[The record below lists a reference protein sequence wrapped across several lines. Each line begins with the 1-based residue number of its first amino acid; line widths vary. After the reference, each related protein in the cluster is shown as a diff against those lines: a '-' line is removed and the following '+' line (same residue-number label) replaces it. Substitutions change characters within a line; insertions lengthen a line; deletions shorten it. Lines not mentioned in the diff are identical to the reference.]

1 MGRVLTLLEVIK
13 DREID
18 TFIRLGNQYLGSMGF
33 TEHGHRHLKVVAD
46 RGRHIMTELGFPQ
59 REIELTCIAA
69 YLHDMGNVIN
79 RVGHSQSGA
88 ILAFSI
94 LKRLEMPLDEIAIVM
109 GAIGNHDES
118 VGTPINSVAAA
129 LILADKSDVH
139 RRRVRNPDVATFD
152 IHDRVNY
159 AVEESHLHVD
169 GKQRTVTMNLTID
182 IKICPVMEY
191 FEIFLTRMLLC
202 RRAAEFLQAKFE
214 LIINEA
220 KLL

>member
-1 MGRVLTLLEVIK
+1 MLTVSDIMRDPEV
-13 DREID
+13 DAFVRQ
-18 TFIRLGNQYLGSMGF
+18 GNEYLGSMGY
-33 TEHGHRHLKVVAD
+33 TEHGLRHLKVVAD
-46 RGRHIMTELGFPQ
+46 RGRHIMTELGFSQ

-69 YLHDMGNVIN
+69 YLHDVGNVIN

-88 ILAFSI
+88 ILAFHI
-94 LKRLEMPLDEIAIVM
+94 LNRLGMPLNEIAIVM

-118 VGTPINSVAAA
+118 VGTPVNSVAAA

-139 RRRVRNPDVATFD
+139 RRRVRNQDAATFD

-159 AVEESHLHVD
+159 AVEESHLQVD
-169 GKQRTVTMNLTID
+169 GKQRTVTMELTID

-202 RRAAEFLQAKFE
+202 RRAAEFLQATFG

-220 KLL
+220 RLL